1 VHAVCL
7 VRRRGRSLSRLSIQF
22 YCSRDQ
28 IRSCIAKA
36 RGDRR
41 APLEPDS
48 CPLAFITVISCLG
61 YPHLL
66 RPWPC
71 CPKRSSS
78 SSRTYLSSPPPRRH
92 HRRSRGR
99 AARTHRVVSRLRAFM
114 IHARAEAAGLPCVLC
129 WTFTQ
134 GRRRL
139 REMLCRACLERSQLV
154 WASH

>member
-48 CPLAFITVISCLG
+48 VLLHLSLSFLASDTHTSYDRGHAAQSAL
-61 YPHLL
+61 
-66 RPWPC
+66 
-71 CPKRSSS
+71 
-78 SSRTYLSSPPPRRH
+78 H
-92 HRRSRGR
+92 HRREHICLRLRLVVTIDAHEDAPQGR
-99 AARTHRVVSRLRAFM
+99 AA
-114 IHARAEAAGLPCVLC
+114 
-129 WTFTQ
+129 
-134 GRRRL
+134 
-139 REMLCRACLERSQLV
+139 
-154 WASH
+154 